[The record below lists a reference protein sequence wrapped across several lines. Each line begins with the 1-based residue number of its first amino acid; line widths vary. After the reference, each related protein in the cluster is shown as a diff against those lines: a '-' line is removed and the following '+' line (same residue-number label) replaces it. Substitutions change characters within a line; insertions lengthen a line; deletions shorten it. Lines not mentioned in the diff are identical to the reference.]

1 MLLSLK
7 PKYTFRFYDG
17 ICQWEEGSHT
27 NILHIGWAKPLVTTI
42 GRFDSDIRSQVIIN
56 CARDDED
63 VTKQTEGESNNNI
76 ANDTIEKPDE
86 KSTNDTV
93 ISTLEA
99 LTAACGEKILNPDF
113 LLHGGHGQPFAE
125 QQQIDVKPAVDEKPL
140 NVKNEIDSKS
150 GETSDQDRITDK
162 NTTTPHI
169 STEISAPVYE
179 PPEDVIL
186 PKRPTITLY
195 SRKMKGI
202 RDLLLAEK
210 LNTQAISLQVTAQ
223 SQVQVGGKKGRSST
237 MSGNLN
243 SAKRSRRQ

>member
-1 MLLSLK
+1 MYFS
-7 PKYTFRFYDG
+7 FRFYDG
-17 ICQWEEGSHT
+17 VCQWEEGSHT

-42 GRFDSDIRSQVIIN
+42 GRFDAEIRSQVIIN
-56 CARDDED
+56 CGRDDED
-63 VTKQTEGESNNNI
+63 VSKQTEGESNNNI
-76 ANDTIEKPDE
+76 ASDTIDKTDD
-86 KSTNDTV
+86 KSTTDTV

-113 LLHGGHGQPFAE
+113 LLQGGGQPFAE
-125 QQQIDVKPAVDEKPL
+125 QQQIDVKPAVDEKSVS
-140 NVKNEIDSKS
+140 VKEEIDAKA
-150 GETSDQDRITDK
+150 GETSDQNKPKEKDT
-162 NTTTPHI
+162 

-179 PPEDVIL
+179 PPEDLIL

-202 RDLLLAEK
+202 KDLLLAEK

-223 SQVQVGGKKGRSST
+223 SQTQVGGKKGRSST
-237 MSGNLN
+237 VSGSVN

>member
-1 MLLSLK
+1 M
-7 PKYTFRFYDG
+7 
-17 ICQWEEGSHT
+17 
-27 NILHIGWAKPLVTTI
+27 
-42 GRFDSDIRSQVIIN
+42 IIN
-56 CARDDED
+56 CGRDDED
-63 VTKQTEGESNNNI
+63 VSKQTEGESNNNI
-76 ANDTIEKPDE
+76 ANDTIDKVEE

-113 LLHGGHGQPFAE
+113 LLQGGGQPFAE
-125 QQQIDVKPAVDEKPL
+125 QQQVDVKSISVKVEVDT
-140 NVKNEIDSKS
+140 KS
-150 GETSDQDRITDK
+150 GGTSDLNRLKERD
-162 NTTTPHI
+162 NSTPQI

-179 PPEDVIL
+179 PPDDVIL

-202 RDLLLAEK
+202 KDLLLAEK

-223 SQVQVGGKKGRSST
+223 SQVQVGGKKGRSS
-237 MSGNLN
+237 SVSSSLN

>member
-1 MLLSLK
+1 M
-7 PKYTFRFYDG
+7 
-17 ICQWEEGSHT
+17 
-27 NILHIGWAKPLVTTI
+27 
-42 GRFDSDIRSQVIIN
+42 IIN
-56 CARDDED
+56 CGRDDED

-76 ANDTIEKPDE
+76 ASDTIEKPEE
-86 KSTNDTV
+86 KPTNDTV
-93 ISTLEA
+93 ISSLEA

-113 LLHGGHGQPFAE
+113 LLQGGGQPFAD
-125 QQQIDVKPAVDEKPL
+125 QQQIDVKPVVDEKSV
-140 NVKNEIDSKS
+140 NVKKEIDSKS
-150 GETSDQDRITDK
+150 GETSEREKSKDK
-162 NTTTPHI
+162 DNLTPQI

-179 PPEDVIL
+179 PPEDVIV

-223 SQVQVGGKKGRSST
+223 SQVQVGGKKGRSTT